1 VLFSERPVFARVTS
15 ALGGE
20 ARRRELLR
28 FASVGVAAFTLDT
41 AVFLTLKST
50 VLEAYPV
57 TAKVVAVLAAITLS
71 YVLNKQWSFD
81 GRGGRRGHHEAAL
94 FYLVSFLAVAI
105 NTAPLWVSRYVLH
118 LEVPEVSR
126 FTQNVADFVAAQL
139 IGTALGMVFRFWAF
153 VRVVFPDEVERPG
166 AG

>member
-1 VLFSERPVFARVTS
+1 MRS

-20 ARRRELLR
+20 ARRRELTR
-28 FASVGVAAFTLDT
+28 FAMVGIAAFTLDT
-41 AVFLTLKST
+41 TVFLTLKST
-50 VLEAYPV
+50 VLESYPI
-57 TAKVVAVLAAITLS
+57 TAKVLAVLAAITLS
-71 YVLNKQWSFD
+71 YALNKQWSFHR
-81 GRGGRRGHHEAAL
+81 RGGRRGHHEAAL

-126 FTQNVADFVAAQL
+126 LTQDVADFVAAQL

-153 VRVVFPDEVERPG
+153 VRVVFPDEMDRTTSG
-166 AG
+166 